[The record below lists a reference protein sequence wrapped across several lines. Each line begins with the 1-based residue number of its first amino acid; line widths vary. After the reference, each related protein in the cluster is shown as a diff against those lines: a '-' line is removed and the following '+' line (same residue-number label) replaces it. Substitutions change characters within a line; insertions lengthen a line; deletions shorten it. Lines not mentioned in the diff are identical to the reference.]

1 MSATKKF
8 NLGEA
13 IVPGLALIF
22 AVAYFVQTSDAP
34 LIAMKWPYMIALLV
48 AFFWVAVVVFFI
60 FKKSESEE
68 NVKKLSV
75 DKKQMV
81 IFTVPVLYIFSMNYL
96 GFAIASLIFLTGLFR
111 ILGSTNWVKNII
123 VALVITGVLF
133 TALVVLMQMS
143 FPSMGI
149 TIGSVTI

>member
-22 AVAYFVQTSDAP
+22 AIAYFVQTSDAP

-60 FKKSESEE
+60 FKKNENEE
-68 NVKKLSV
+68 NAKSLSV
-75 DKKQMV
+75 DKKQIV
-81 IFTVPVLYIFSMNYL
+81 IFAVPVLYIFAMNYL
-96 GFAIASLIFLTGLFR
+96 GFAIASLIFLTSLFR

-123 VALVITGVLF
+123 IAFVITGVLF

-143 FPSMGI
+143 FPEMGI
-149 TIGSVTI
+149 TIGSITI